1 MLSLNSLRAT
11 AVIAALSLVG
21 LGVTAARADT
31 AIKFTLDW
39 KYQGPTAA
47 FLVAAEKGFF
57 AEEGL
62 DVTIDSGNGSAGA
75 VTRVASGA
83 YQMGFA
89 DINALVEF
97 NVKNPEQSVKG
108 VMMGYDAAPFSIFT
122 LKKNNIE
129 KVEDL
134 AGRKLGA
141 PVFDASYKLFPA
153 FAHQTG
159 IDDKAVERVNMDPA
173 LRETMLVQGQVD
185 FISGHYFSSLL
196 DLKSKGVKEE
206 EIRYFL
212 YADYGMDFYGN
223 AVIASGQFIEENP
236 DAVKAFLRATMR
248 GWKDIVADPDGAI
261 EIVAKFDPLIDK
273 ALERERLQ
281 LALDVNVLTPHVKEN
296 GIGDVEEARLKNS
309 IAQLALAYGLDK
321 TPEPAAIWTSEFL
334 PPAAERK
341 LSQ

>member
-1 MLSLNSLRAT
+1 MLSFKTLRF
-11 AVIAALSLVG
+11 AALTGALA
-21 LGVTAARADT
+21 LAAVHAPAQAETD
-31 AIKFTLDW
+31 IKFTLDW

-47 FLVAAEKGFF
+47 FLVAADKGFY

-62 DVTIDSGNGSAGA
+62 DVSIDSGNGSAGA

-97 NVKNPEQSVKG
+97 NVKNPGQSVKA
-108 VMMGYDAAPFSIFT
+108 VMMAYDAAPFSLFT
-122 LKKNNIE
+122 LKKNGIE
-129 KVEDL
+129 KPADL

-141 PVFDASYKLFPA
+141 PVFDASYKLFRA

-185 FISGHYFSSLL
+185 FISGHYFSSML

-206 EIRYFL
+206 DITYFL
-212 YADYGMDFYGN
+212 YADFGMDFYGN
-223 AVIASGQFIEENP
+223 AVIASGGFIDENP

-248 GWKDIVADPDGAI
+248 GWNDIIADPAGAI

-273 ALERERLQ
+273 TLEAERLK
-281 LALDVNVLTPHVKEN
+281 LALDVNVLTPYVKEH
-296 GIGDVEEARLKNS
+296 GIGDVVESRLKNS
-309 IAQLALAYGLDK
+309 IAQLALAYGLTE
-321 TPEPAAIWTSEFL
+321 TPEPAAIWTPEFL
-334 PPAAERK
+334 PPASERMLAK
-341 LSQ
+341 